1 MKKIMYLLSFGIA
14 MCWYSCEKD
23 TEPANFAP
31 KLTTYESV
39 AEDIQRTEA
48 ILGGKILRDRNS
60 HIDEC
65 GIMYSEQENF
75 AISKT
80 STVDVSTEGD
90 FSVTLTGLVP
100 GTNYYYCTYAKSGHS
115 MVKGAVESF
124 MTLQASVPV
133 FGELRVANITQTSF
147 DIVANIEDAR
157 GATINEGGFL
167 YMATDEDVDLSALMK
182 SKYPVTADAN
192 GEYHLS
198 VGGLTP
204 DTRYAVCAY
213 AMTAEGNNGY
223 SEISYVTTLEAELPI
238 VSGVIMN
245 DKDGI
250 KQLHLSA
257 SILTSNIKDV
267 KECGFVYSTSNQLPA
282 INEDQTS
289 KLVATVTEINFQATL
304 PELLPDNTYYIR
316 AYATNEFG
324 TGYGD
329 VLTYTTDKYTF
340 PVVTTSEATDV
351 GEDFATLHGVLEDEG
366 NSPILLRGFVWS
378 HTNQNPTIE
387 DNRIDSP
394 ISTGVFSAKITEGLS
409 SEQTY
414 YYRAYAVNGKGPGYG
429 SVMSFTTMKATPPTV
444 SITTVSD
451 ITITTATAS
460 STISDNGS
468 AAVTEKGFVL
478 SSTVTVP
485 TVSDTK
491 VISTSAGNAIVSKL
505 SGLADNTRYYIRA
518 FATNKNGTSYGDVQV
533 FTTLDKNEFTSIEKG
548 DFDEDEVW

>member
-14 MCWYSCEKD
+14 MCWFSCEKD

-90 FSVTLTGLVP
+90 FSVALTGLAP

-124 MTLQASVPV
+124 MTLQASVPI
-133 FGELRVANITQTSF
+133 FGELRVTNITQTSF

-167 YMATDEDVDLSALMK
+167 YMATDEDIDLSALMK

-198 VGGLTP
+198 VSGLTP

-223 SEISYVTTLEAELPI
+223 SKISYVTTLEAGLPI

-267 KECGFVYSTSNQLPA
+267 KECGFVYSTSNQFPA

-329 VLTYTTDKYTF
+329 VLIYTTDKYTF

-394 ISTGVFSAKITEGLS
+394 ISTGVFSVKITEGLS

-444 SITTVSD
+444 STTTVSD

-468 AAVTEKGFVL
+468 ATVTEKGFVL

-505 SGLADNTRYYIRA
+505 SRLSDNTRYYIRA
-518 FATNKNGTSYGDVQV
+518 FATNKNGTSYGTVQV
-533 FTTLDKNEFTSIEKG
+533 FNTLDKNEFTSIEKG